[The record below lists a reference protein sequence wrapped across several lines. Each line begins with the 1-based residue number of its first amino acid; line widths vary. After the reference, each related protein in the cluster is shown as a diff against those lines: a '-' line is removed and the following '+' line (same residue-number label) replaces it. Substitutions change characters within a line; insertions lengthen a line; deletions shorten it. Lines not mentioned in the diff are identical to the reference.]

1 MKIAVIGVGEMG
13 GAIVKGLLQSE
24 QCQPANLTLSAPHQ
38 STLDRFQGTGVRTTT
53 DNSEAARD
61 ADIVILAVKPQV
73 AKDVLTGLSDVLD
86 FRKQQLISVVAR
98 LSAARIASL
107 LHREGRQMLPI
118 YLAVPNIAIAV
129 KASMTLL
136 VATNA
141 SEAQQQVV
149 SDLFEELGGCL
160 ETTEQLLPAGT
171 SLASCGLAYALR
183 YIRAA
188 SEGGVELGFKAAE
201 AQRIVVQTVKGAAAL
216 LEATGEHPEALIDQV
231 TTAGGITIRGL
242 NEMEHAGFSS
252 SVIRGL
258 KAGS

>member
-1 MKIAVIGVGEMG
+1 MKITIIGVGEMG
-13 GAIVKGLLQSE
+13 GAIVKGLLQSK
-24 QCQPANLTLSAPHQ
+24 QCQPADLTLSAPHQ
-38 STLDRFQGTGVRTTT
+38 STLNRFRGAGVHTTT
-53 DNSEAARD
+53 DNREGAKD
-61 ADIVILAVKPQV
+61 ADIVVLAVKPQV
-73 AKDVLTGLSDVLD
+73 AEEVLTGLCDVLD
-86 FRKQQLISVVAR
+86 FRKQQLVSVVAR
-98 LSAARIASL
+98 LSAARIARL
-107 LHREGRQMLPI
+107 LHREGQQMLPI

-141 SEAQQQVV
+141 SESQRKVV
-149 SDLFEELGGCL
+149 CGLFEELGGCL
-160 ETTEQLLPAGT
+160 ETSEQLLPAGT
-171 SLASCGLAYALR
+171 TLASCGLAYALR

-201 AQRIVVQTVKGAAAL
+201 AQRIVAQTVKGAAVL

-258 KAGS
+258 KASS